1 MALFFV
7 PALVA
12 VDSLAIAPVVFLIV
26 FVFLLGIFWSTYQTQ
41 VPLFLSGP
49 HVWDAVNTL
58 LPARPLRCIDIGS
71 GLGGAVL
78 GLAKRRADCTF
89 TGVEIAPLPWLT
101 SVIRAR
107 LLKSTAIFLRR
118 DYRNIDLAGYD
129 VVFAYL
135 SPAAM
140 PALWSQAIEQMGSE
154 AMLISYAFG
163 LEDVT
168 PNIVCQPAGGGAALF
183 VWYPHRFSSAA

>member
-12 VDSLAIAPVVFLIV
+12 VDTLAISPIVFLGG
-26 FVFLLGIFWSTYQTQ
+26 FVLLLGIFWSTYQTQ
-41 VPLFLSGP
+41 VPLFLSGS
-49 HVWDAVNTL
+49 HVWNAIDTL
-58 LPARPLRCIDIGS
+58 LPSQPLRCIDIGS

-78 GLAKRRADCTF
+78 GLAKRRADCEM
-89 TGVEIAPLPWLT
+89 TGVEIAPLPWLI

-107 LLKSTAIFLRR
+107 WSGSAAIFLRR
-118 DYRNIDLAGYD
+118 DYRKIDLAHFD

-140 PALWSQAIEQMGSE
+140 PALWRQATQQMGCN

-163 LEDVT
+163 LEDV
-168 PNIVCQPAGGGAALF
+168 PPDCVCQPEGGGSTLF
-183 VWYPHRFSSAA
+183 VWYPHRFSST